1 MQREARPLYCVGNRL
16 RASSCITEGITHTS
30 ILAIKIAWEEIAVGG
45 HVCLHVLFLYFV
57 LCPRCFTNL
66 RPKAVWKIL
75 PTHGGWWLE
84 EGKYNNQTQ
93 NTGAR
98 GKVRIRKGGRDEK
111 WSGKW
116 GQKEVSYLLLL
127 SCCDVPWDK
136 YSISVLSGPL
146 KRITDNITSCMRSP
160 CTVAWLTFGS
170 LCTFGYMFAELE
182 ISWME
187 TTVVLSL
194 FD

>member
-1 MQREARPLYCVGNRL
+1 MLYKVVVSSNRTIQSTDWIYVCVTVKRESCREARPLYCVGNRL
-16 RASSCITEGITHTS
+16 RASLCITEGITHTS

-98 GKVRIRKGGRDEK
+98 GKVRRQKGGRDEK
-111 WSGKW
+111 WTGKW
-116 GQKEVSYLLLL
+116 GQNGVSYLLLL
-127 SCCDVPWDK
+127 RW
-136 YSISVLSGPL
+136 
-146 KRITDNITSCMRSP
+146 
-160 CTVAWLTFGS
+160 S
-170 LCTFGYMFAELE
+170 LR
-182 ISWME
+182 
-187 TTVVLSL
+187 
-194 FD
+194 